1 MATSSLARDFR
12 KINIEQYDEDFYVED
27 DVSAGA
33 SAPDHNQIQMAI
45 SGGKPLDA
53 LKAALST
60 NPAGSS
66 DIQLKLNC
74 TESALRAMGAHK
86 LNQIESSIKSLS
98 IEEQDLLMQ
107 YIYKG
112 FESFNKDSQTCS
124 NLLNWHSQLVKMAGD
139 GAIVRVL
146 TDRRRL

>member
-1 MATSSLARDFR
+1 MGTHPIFESDFDCLTDFFLNFLDFFRKYLKMATSSLARDFR

-27 DVSAGA
+27 DLSAGA
-33 SAPDHNQIQMAI
+33 SEPDHNQIQMAI

-53 LKAALST
+53 LKSALSR

-86 LNQIESSIKSLS
+86 SNQIESSIKSLS
-98 IEEQDLLMQ
+98 IGEQ
-107 YIYKG
+107 
-112 FESFNKDSQTCS
+112 
-124 NLLNWHSQLVKMAGD
+124 
-139 GAIVRVL
+139 
-146 TDRRRL
+146 